1 MEYRALRKLAIV
13 FGLVIHAQ
21 AEEFLVGT
29 TLKLPCN
36 IPESFSEFTWDKS
49 ATLIAEVKKGTAS
62 MATDP
67 RVSVDTKENLGELS
81 IRNIVEHDAGEYS
94 CTVEFSNRLPQTTT
108 YTVYIVD
115 STSKPPS
122 TTTSTRVALSSTVS
136 TDSTYDS
143 TRKPPSTTTS
153 TRVAQSST
161 VSTDSGTQS
170 TNVLYTYIL
179 LTSKPPSTT
188 TSTRVA
194 VSSTVSTDSGTQSTN
209 ERICCCPCNTL
220 PKDLAEEVEK
230 MNLKILAYNEWF
242 ISWWENHRDRIGS
255 NP

>member
-161 VSTDSGTQS
+161 VSTDS
-170 TNVLYTYIL
+170 
-179 LTSKPPSTT
+179 
-188 TSTRVA
+188 
-194 VSSTVSTDSGTQSTN
+194 